1 MSPHMPTF
9 DVVCPAGVSEG
20 DLISVQSDGG
30 QCFEV
35 ALPPGVAEGDIFQV
49 VCEEPVS
56 ADAGDSGAIPAQL
69 ASMRAAVD
77 TMATEFLATSLRL
90 LLVSLERMWELN
102 AWVDDHCPSF
112 AGYEREGEQMLEW
125 TIMHTEYVG
134 MVEAGIR
141 ETLSELNCSAEMI
154 FAYAERYG
162 GDPKADKLLARL
174 LALSDYHAFAEMM
187 RHSHAMGPTAA

>member
-1 MSPHMPTF
+1 MPTF
-9 DVVCPAGVSEG
+9 DVICPAGVSEG
-20 DLISVQSDGG
+20 DLLRVQSEDG
-30 QCFEV
+30 QSFEV
-35 ALPPGVAEGDIFQV
+35 ALPPGVSEGEVFQV
-49 VCEEPVS
+49 VCEEPAPAES
-56 ADAGDSGAIPAQL
+56 GASGAIPAQL

-90 LLVSLERMWELN
+90 LLVSVERMWELN
-102 AWVDDHCPSF
+102 AWVDDHCASF
-112 AGYEREGEQMLEW
+112 EGYQREGEQLLEW
-125 TIMHTEYVG
+125 TVLHAEYVG
-134 MVEAGIR
+134 MVEAGIQD
-141 ETLSELNCSAEMI
+141 TLAGLQCSAEMI